1 MKYSTVLYYRYKCGP
16 VGSYVRLTPSF
27 SMWSS
32 EFIFNAQKSKTPFI
46 CSFRLFNKKKEMKKI
61 MYIYI
66 YVHAS
71 INLFIHW

>member
-32 EFIFNAQKSKTPFI
+32 EFIFNAQIARLP
-46 CSFRLFNKKKEMKKI
+46 SFVVLGCLIKKRDEKK
-61 MYIYI
+61 
-66 YVHAS
+66 
-71 INLFIHW
+71 